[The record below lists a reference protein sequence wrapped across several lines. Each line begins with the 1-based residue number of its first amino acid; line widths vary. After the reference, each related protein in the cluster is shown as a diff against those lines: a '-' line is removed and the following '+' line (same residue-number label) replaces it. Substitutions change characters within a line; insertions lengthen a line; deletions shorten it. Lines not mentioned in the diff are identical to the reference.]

1 MATTDATTQR
11 NTDSIRS
18 LIPARIDRLVWSRF
32 HTRMI
37 VALGVAWILDGLEVT
52 IASAIGP
59 LLGNNNT
66 LHMSSGAIGDIATW
80 YLVGEVLGALLF
92 GHLSDKLGRRN
103 LFTVTLGVY
112 FVGSGLTAA
121 TLGSGTGSVVF
132 FYA

>member
-1 MATTDATTQR
+1 MATTDADQR
-11 NTDSIRS
+11 STDSIRS

-37 VALGVAWILDGLEVT
+37 VALGVAWILDGLEIT

-80 YLVGEVLGALLF
+80 YLVGEVPARC
-92 GHLSDKLGRRN
+92 SSA
-103 LFTVTLGVY
+103 TCPT
-112 FVGSGLTAA
+112 SWAA
-121 TLGSGTGSVVF
+121 EISSRSRWASISSAAG
-132 FYA
+132 